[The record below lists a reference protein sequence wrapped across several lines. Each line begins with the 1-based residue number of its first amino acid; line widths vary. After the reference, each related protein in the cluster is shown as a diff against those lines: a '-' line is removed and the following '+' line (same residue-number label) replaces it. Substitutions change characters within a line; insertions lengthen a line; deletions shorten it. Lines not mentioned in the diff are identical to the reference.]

1 MSEAA
6 PRHLITT
13 LYGLYARAQQDW
25 LSVASLVRLME
36 DLDVDAAAVRSSVSR
51 LKKRDVLR
59 SVKHD
64 GRAGYALSPTTVEML
79 REGDDRIWS
88 RPRATVED
96 GWLVVVF
103 SVPESEREKRHALR
117 SQLSRLGF
125 GSAAPGVWVAP
136 GTSYEE
142 VVHAL
147 DRLGLTAY
155 TEFFRGDYLGAGDVA
170 SRMAQWWDL
179 DEMTRRYVRFVARLR
194 GAAGRRPRT
203 GRRLPLLRA
212 DADRLAATALPRPR
226 SAPGAPARR
235 LGRAGCGGPV
245 RRPRRDAPR
254 TGGRARPVGP
264 ARDVHHRPRQP
275 MRFRR
280 EHRHSPR
287 PGLQRPVDT
296 LHRPGLGPDHAWLL
310 GRVVHPDP
318 RIAPETS
325 PSQATA
331 ASTAAT
337 TSATTARRPRRRR
350 ADRRSTRDSS
360 PVHVRGQAARVGGQT
375 GPESLVNRHRRTPPR
390 SSRTAASRAGP
401 GLGAG
406 AA

>member
-1 MSEAA
+1 MSETA

-13 LYGLYARAQQDW
+13 LYGLYARAHQDW

-147 DRLGLTAY
+147 DRLDLTAY

-179 DEMTRRYVRFVARLR
+179 DEMTRRYERFVHDFADLR
-194 GAAGRRPRT
+194 GAQLAPDDAFRSYVPMLT
-203 GRRLPLLRA
+203 AWRRLPYL
-212 DADRLAATALPRPR
+212 D
-226 SAPGAPARR
+226 
-235 LGRAGCGGPV
+235 
-245 RRPRRDAPR
+245 
-254 TGGRARPVGP
+254 
-264 ARDVHHRPRQP
+264 
-275 MRFRR
+275 
-280 EHRHSPR
+280 
-287 PGLQRPVDT
+287 PGLP
-296 LHRPGLGPDHAWLL
+296 LEHLPDDWA
-310 GRVVHPDP
+310 
-318 RIAPETS
+318 
-325 PSQATA
+325 
-331 ASTAAT
+331 
-337 TSATTARRPRRRR
+337 
-350 ADRRSTRDSS
+350 
-360 PVHVRGQAARVGGQT
+360 
-375 GPESLVNRHRRTPPR
+375 
-390 SSRTAASRAGP
+390 
-401 GLGAG
+401 GLGAEDLFG
-406 AA
+406 DLDATLRGPAGVHAQSVLHDWT